1 MMPAHPGQHPGKPH
15 GPERGFTLLEV
26 LVVVAII
33 AVLAAMVVP
42 SLGGNQGRD
51 VQNAANRLVLLLNRA
66 QQEAVLSSR
75 TWRLVLEPGEGVYR
89 FQVRGTEAFQAV
101 KAEPFRGAHRPA
113 HVRWADLEINGQGAT
128 AGGEVYLYPTGEQ
141 DTLRLTLRAGLH
153 HRTVAMDPVGK
164 ARVESGE

>member
-1 MMPAHPGQHPGKPH
+1 MMLPS
-15 GPERGFTLLEV
+15 PEGRSGNPSRGDRGFTLLEV

-51 VQNAANRLVLLLNRA
+51 VQNAAERLVLLLNRA

-75 TWRLVLEPGEGVYR
+75 TWRIVLEPGEGVYR
-89 FQVRGTEAFQAV
+89 FQVRGAEAFQAV

-141 DTLRLTLRAGLH
+141 DTLRLTLRSGPH
-153 HRTVAMDPVGK
+153 RRTVAMDPVGK